1 MVSAPNGLALDL
13 TNVAKTYRGRVRALQ
28 GISMQVHR
36 GEVFGLLGPN
46 GAGKSTLVKILMTV
60 IKPSRA
66 QGTMLGNPVGHK
78 PTLARVGYLPEHHRF
93 PEYLT
98 GGQVLDF
105 YGALA
110 KVPRRD
116 RRARSARLL
125 ELVGMTDWANKR

>member
-1 MVSAPNGLALDL
+1 MLSPSSLALDL
-13 TNVAKTYRGRVRALQ
+13 TNVAKTYKGKVRALQ
-28 GISMQVHR
+28 GISMQVHK

-60 IKPSRA
+60 IKPTRA
-66 QGTMLGNPVGHK
+66 QGTMLGHAVGHK
-78 PTLARVGYLPEHHRF
+78 ATLQRVGYLPEHHRF

-110 KVPRRD
+110 K
-116 RRARSARLL
+116 
-125 ELVGMTDWANKR
+125 